1 MRSIYKIVFFISV
14 ALTVVAIVL
23 VVIFGLRLGVDFL
36 GGAVMEID
44 FEKNRPGVGELNS
57 LAAGISGVQSISSS
71 HLGEREAIL
80 RLNDINETSH
90 QEILAA
96 LRDKFGRVTE
106 NKFDSIGPAIG
117 KELKNK
123 SITAIIVLLFAVV
136 IYIAFVFRKL
146 SSVLSPWA
154 MGAAAVAAMIHDVL
168 IPMGLFAYL
177 GHFYG
182 IEITAV
188 FVAGALTILGY
199 SISDSVV
206 VFDRVREN
214 VIRFEKSENFG
225 NLVHKSI
232 LQTLVRSINTTL
244 TTVLALGA
252 IFFFGGESIK
262 YFALALAVGIISGSY
277 SSIFVAS
284 PILVWMSKPP
294 HQTSTGGKASKSQ

>member
-1 MRSIYKIVFFISV
+1 MRLIYKIAFIISV
-14 ALTVVAIVL
+14 GLTIIAIVL
-23 VVIFGLRLGVDFL
+23 VVVFGLRLGVDFR
-36 GGAVMEID
+36 GGAVMEIG
-44 FEKNRPGVGELNS
+44 FEGARPAVSELNS
-57 LAAGISGVQSISSS
+57 LVSGISGVQSINSS

-80 RLNDINETSH
+80 RLNSIDEAAH
-90 QEILAA
+90 QAILSV
-96 LRDKFGRVTE
+96 LENKFGKISE

-117 KELKNK
+117 KELKSK
-123 SITAIIVLLFAVV
+123 SITAIIVLLFAIV

-154 MGAAAVAAMIHDVL
+154 MGVAAVAAMVHDIL
-168 IPMGLFAYL
+168 IPAGLFAYL

-182 IEITAV
+182 VEVTAV

-206 VFDRVREN
+206 VFDRIREN
-214 VIRFEKSENFG
+214 MLRFGKSENFA
-225 NLVHKSI
+225 NLTHKSI
-232 LQTLVRSINTTL
+232 LQTLVRSINTTI
-244 TTVLALGA
+244 TTVLALAA

-284 PILVWMSKPP
+284 PILVWMSKTQHP
-294 HQTSTGGKASKSQ
+294 